1 MASEVRACLVDMNLS
16 MTPADVP
23 GDVAPDGS
31 EGDLAVDVGDGEV
44 DFAFGKDP
52 AEAKRNAE
60 DERAAAGI
68 ALGADADAY
77 VRTKANVAYWVTGT
91 DASAFDPVERCL
103 K

>member
-1 MASEVRACLVDMNLS
+1 MNLS

-31 EGDLAVDVGDGEV
+31 EGDLAVNVGSSEV
-44 DFAFGKDP
+44 DLAFGEDP
-52 AEAKRNAE
+52 GEAKRDAA
-60 DERAAAGI
+60 DERAAAAI
-68 ALGADADAY
+68 ALGANADDY

-91 DASAFDPVERCL
+91 DTSALDAVEGCL